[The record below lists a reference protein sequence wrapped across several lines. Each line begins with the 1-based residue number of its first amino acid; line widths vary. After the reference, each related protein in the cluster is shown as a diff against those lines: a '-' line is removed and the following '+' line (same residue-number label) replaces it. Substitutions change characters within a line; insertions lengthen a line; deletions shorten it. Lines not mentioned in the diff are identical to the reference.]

1 MFPSHPHPH
10 PSCNSLGCFCTLSS
24 SEGEFDSGGRKGEQP
39 PGGAAGRRPGGA
51 GLVPGWAGARR
62 PRAGRAP
69 VQAQAA
75 HGRGLIGEHCCWLQ
89 KERSVPEIGP
99 RSRGSGREEGE
110 GKSDQTAFLTIS
122 KDGGSDKGTQ
132 DAAAAAVWARAVSC

>member
-1 MFPSHPHPH
+1 MREGLTREGERGSSHPAVRRA
-10 PSCNSLGCFCTLSS
+10 
-24 SEGEFDSGGRKGEQP
+24 GGREERGWSP
-39 PGGAAGRRPGGA
+39 V
-51 GLVPGWAGARR
+51 GL
-62 PRAGRAP
+62 AGRAP

-110 GKSDQTAFLTIS
+110 GKSDQTGFLTIS

-132 DAAAAAVWARAVSC
+132 DAAAAAVWARAVSWRNH